1 MKKQRKE
8 NRDNNIEKNKKNG
21 WLSVRSLINKNDT
34 DYTGNTNTT
43 NTK

>member
-1 MKKQRKE
+1 MKTYDTKE
-8 NRDNNIEKNKKNG
+8 EYTTKKMMQVN
-21 WLSVRSLINKNDT
+21 VRSLINKNDT